1 MIKVNIKKTDGGNKN
16 VVPKSY
22 NEYKYA
28 LLNKKC
34 LKHFLNR
41 FLSKNHKIGMYEI
54 NKMYLLC
61 FNNKM
66 YIPNNGYDGLARGYQ
81 SWL

>member
-1 MIKVNIKKTDGGNKN
+1 
-16 VVPKSY
+16 
-22 NEYKYA
+22 
-28 LLNKKC
+28 
-34 LKHFLNR
+34 
-41 FLSKNHKIGMYEI
+41 MYEI

>member
-41 FLSKNHKIGMYEI
+41 FLSKNHKIGI
-54 NKMYLLC
+54 
-61 FNNKM
+61 
-66 YIPNNGYDGLARGYQ
+66 ARGY
-81 SWL
+81 